1 MKQHRLHGKCANN
14 HPLITA
20 TLHIYNDCISYK
32 HICASNPLPPYTVM
46 CKKDGTQHCGLWWT
60 VVDCGGLWWTV
71 VVCGGLW
78 SVMVCGSLWS
88 VVVCGLWWSVV
99 VGTAKD
105 AFDVNIT
112 EQILRS
118 ASASLRTSC

>member
-1 MKQHRLHGKCANN
+1 MKQHKLHGKCANN

-32 HICASNPLPPYTVM
+32 HICASNPLPPVVV
-46 CKKDGTQHCGLWWT
+46 CGLWWF
-60 VVDCGGLWWTV
+60 VVVCGGLWTV

-78 SVMVCGSLWS
+78 L
-88 VVVCGLWWSVV
+88 WSVV

-105 AFDVNIT
+105 DVNIT

-118 ASASLRTSC
+118 ATASLRTFC